1 MFYVGDHAAF
11 NLQSNYSTVVTKVI
25 KYVECIKIVLK
36 APVCKKVDFL
46 VSFWRFET

>member
-36 APVCKKVDFL
+36 ASVCKKVDFFCL
-46 VSFWRFET
+46 VLTL